1 MRIKILR
8 DLTYLNGGA
17 LETVLT
23 KDSIVHVDAVHK
35 DRYDVMAGGKI
46 RYVSKKDAMWIDKP
60 YEPKAYPFQIGNKVV
75 KKSGNNFKGGAR
87 IATVKDIVPATAEG
101 KFRVYTDGTIGF
113 LYDTELELAKTGEEP
128 KVQTG
133 TIQTEKV
140 SAARNGQVQVPHSLQ
155 HFASAGPYS
164 IDGEKVPAALTE
176 LVEKAKGEWS
186 VVDGVGPDAPIV
198 YNEQGGGQSASPYR
212 LDLVDPKALLDI
224 SKVLKE
230 GADKYGENNWK
241 KISINDHLNHLLVHV
256 YAYLAGDKS
265 DKHLAHAACRAIFAL
280 GVELEEK

>member
-1 MRIKILR
+1 MKILMVA
-8 DLTYLNGGA
+8 DYTYRIHSGNATL
-17 LETVLT
+17 
-23 KDSIVHVDAVHK
+23 HK
-35 DRYDVMAGGKI
+35 GKI
-46 RYVSKKDAMWIDKP
+46 YEAYSYRDSHYKVKVEDREEDVLVPEKIVREVEDIKLPLKVGDKV
-60 YEPKAYPFQIGNKVV
+60 I
-75 KKSGNNFKGGAR
+75 KKSGNSFTSGAR
-87 IATVKDIVPATAEG
+87 IAEV
-101 KFRVYTDGTIGF
+101 
-113 LYDTELELAKTGEEP
+113 TELEWSEIHNRFKVFTNETQGFLFHTELGIAKTGEQP

-140 SAARNGQVQVPHSLQ
+140 SA
-155 HFASAGPYS
+155 
-164 IDGEKVPAALTE
+164 GESGTNAPIKQFVDVTE
-176 LVEKAKGEWS
+176 LQLFAP

-198 YNEQGGGQSASPYR
+198 YNEQGGGQSDSPYR

-256 YAYLAGDKS
+256 YAYLAGDES

-280 GVELEEK
+280 GVELEEKK